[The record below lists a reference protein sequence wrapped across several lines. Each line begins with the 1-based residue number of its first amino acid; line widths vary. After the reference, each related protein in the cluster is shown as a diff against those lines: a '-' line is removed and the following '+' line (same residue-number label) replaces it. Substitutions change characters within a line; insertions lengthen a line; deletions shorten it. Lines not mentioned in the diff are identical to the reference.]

1 MILTTTLL
9 TFFIA
14 FILVTKYLYAFSWE
28 QYQAAV
34 HEKLFHLVLCVNLTI
49 ILLINWIP
57 GSTHSIFCLS
67 STSLRLTDA
76 QQSLSTTKNEKSLLG
91 DRLGVG
97 DINHIQ

>member
-57 GSTHSIFCLS
+57 GSTPFYLLPVFHQS
-67 STSLRLTDA
+67 SPYRC
-76 QQSLSTTKNEKSLLG
+76 TTKSFNYKE
-91 DRLGVG
+91 
-97 DINHIQ
+97 